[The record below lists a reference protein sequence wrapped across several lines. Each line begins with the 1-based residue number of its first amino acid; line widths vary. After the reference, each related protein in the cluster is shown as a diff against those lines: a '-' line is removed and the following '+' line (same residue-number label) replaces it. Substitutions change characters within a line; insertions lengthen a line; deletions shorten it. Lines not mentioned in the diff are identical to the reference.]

1 MAKTEVYYF
10 SLTDEMTRSEKLQK
24 LQKLQKLAWFGM
36 TSNEPQTPDVRIPPS
51 IAIVAKPAIRHD
63 R

>member
-10 SLTDEMTRSEKLQK
+10 SLTDEMTRSEK